1 MCGLTGF
8 VSTSATADELVAVLR
23 PMCVAI
29 AHRGP
34 DDSGEWVDAECGVA
48 LGFRRLAIIDVSPAG
63 HQPMVSVSGRYV
75 VTFNGEIYNFEDLRR
90 ELQEAGQAP
99 AFRGHSD
106 TEVMLAAFEAWGV
119 EAAVKR
125 FNGMFAIAL
134 WDRKLRRLMLMRDR
148 MGVKPLYYGRAG
160 KTFLYGSELKALR
173 RHPDFEGRIDRDALP
188 LYFRFLYVPAP
199 FSIYEGIRKLMPGTI
214 LTFDPTSGQTETSVY
229 WSAAEAATWGIE
241 HRFRG
246 SEEEASQELETLLRD
261 SVRIRMIADVPLG
274 AFLSGGIDSSLIT
287 ALMQAESSTPVRT
300 FTIGFTETDY
310 DEARYAAAV
319 ARHIGTDHTELYM
332 TPDDVVNVIPKLPM
346 MYDEPFADSSQIP
359 THLVAMLA
367 RRHVTVSLS
376 GDGGDELFGGYT
388 RYFIGQKL
396 FRRLALLP
404 MWVRPAIGRALASLP
419 PHKWDRF
426 LSLFR
431 PLLPLALRQNAGQRI
446 HKVARSIS
454 GDDPDAMYF
463 ELISHWSNIALHAG
477 TAEAPV
483 MSRMGRPRLEDPVE
497 RMMYFDQISYLPD
510 DILAKVDRAS
520 MAVSL
525 ESREPL
531 LDYRL
536 VEFAWTLP
544 VSMKVQNGLGKHV
557 LRRVLDRYVPKALID
572 RPKMGFGIP
581 LESLLR
587 GRLRDWAESLL
598 DPASMRA
605 QGFLDATQIQARW
618 KNLLEGKDQWKYHLW
633 GVLMFQA
640 WLQNEER
647 APASC

>member
-8 VSTSATADELVAVLR
+8 VSASTRTTDELTAMLR
-23 PMCVAI
+23 PMCEAI

-34 DDSGEWVDAECGVA
+34 DDSGEWVDPAVGVA

-63 HQPMVSVSGRYV
+63 HQPMVSASGRYV
-75 VTFNGEIYNFEDLRR
+75 VTFNGEIYNFEALRT
-90 ELQEAGQAP
+90 ELREAGLAP
-99 AFRGHSD
+99 VFRGHSD

-119 EAAVKR
+119 EASVRR

-134 WDRKLRRLMLMRDR
+134 WDRKLRRLFLMRDR
-148 MGVKPLYYGRAG
+148 MGVKPLYFGFAGR
-160 KTFLYGSELKALR
+160 TFVYGSELKALR
-173 RHPDFEGRIDRDALP
+173 RHPDFDATIDRGALG

-199 FSIYEGIRKLMPGTI
+199 YSIYEGIRKLMPGTI
-214 LTFDPTSGQTETSVY
+214 LTFDPATREVGTSTY
-229 WSAAEAATWGIE
+229 WSASDAAARRMGQ
-241 HRFRG
+241 RFQG
-246 SEEEASQELETLLRD
+246 SEEDASREAETLLRD
-261 SVRIRMIADVPLG
+261 AVRLRMIADVPLG
-274 AFLSGGIDSSLIT
+274 VFLSGGIDSSLIT
-287 ALMQAESSTPVRT
+287 ALMQEESTTPVRT
-300 FTIGFTETDY
+300 FTIGFTETNY
-310 DEARYAAAV
+310 NEAPFAAAI
-319 ARHIGTDHTELYM
+319 ARHLGTHHTELYM
-332 TPDDVVNVIPKLPM
+332 TPDDVVNVIPKLPA

-396 FRRLALLP
+396 FRRLAALP
-404 MWVRPAIGRALASLP
+404 VWIRPAIGRALASLP
-419 PHKWDRF
+419 PRAWDR
-426 LSLFR
+426 LLGLGR
-431 PLLPLALRQNAGQRI
+431 PLLPSSLRQANPGERI
-446 HKVARSIS
+446 HKVARVVAAN
-454 GDDPDAMYF
+454 DLDAMYF
-463 ELISHWSNIALHAG
+463 ELVSHWSNVVLQQG
-477 TAEAPV
+477 DAEAPV
-483 MSRMGRPRLEDPVE
+483 TSARPQISDPVE

-510 DILAKVDRAS
+510 DILTKVDRAS

-544 VSMKVQNGLGKHV
+544 LSMKVQNGVGKRV
-557 LRRVLDRYVPKALID
+557 LRRVLDRYVPKNLIE

-598 DPASMRA
+598 DPSAMRA
-605 QGFLDATQIQARW
+605 QGFLDTAMVQARW
-618 KNLLEGKDQWKYHLW
+618 KDHLDGKDQWKFHLW

-640 WLQNEER
+640 WLQAEG
-647 APASC
+647 PANG